1 MEIFWECY
9 RTKLGLFID
18 DKTIL
23 IGLFWESLGTMTGLT
38 ETEMGMV
45 NFSQS
50 LNKSLLLFPGFRKIF
65 LIVWY
70 PDLENCAP
78 KINIRGLKLAS
89 ERQAKSNKY
98 DLFSIL

>member
-38 ETEMGMV
+38 ETEMGMTD
-45 NFSQS
+45 FFT
-50 LNKSLLLFPGFRKIF
+50 K
-65 LIVWY
+65 
-70 PDLENCAP
+70 
-78 KINIRGLKLAS
+78 LK
-89 ERQAKSNKY
+89 
-98 DLFSIL
+98 